1 VFRYRASGT
10 IFGCNALYREFDKYD
25 YLVSIDKTFQTI
37 IEANDEVFG
46 KDDRIIFPPPDECW
60 EDLEYSPNRR
70 RSNAGMNAMLE
81 AIERG
86 YFGDN
91 PLRVYAETL
100 RSARGWSR
108 RNLALVFIRRDRRHE
123 HGTFNGAP
131 YTVCVE
137 TYRAWICSPLIED
150 VVEITGDLEKLN
162 FDVLRVIFSK
172 CLDR

>member
-1 VFRYRASGT
+1 MIRMVDGFMVIKGASKMNIDGIGFEFLERDLDATEEDVF
-10 IFGCNALYREFDKYD
+10 K
-25 YLVSIDKTFQTI
+25 
-37 IEANDEVFG
+37 
-46 KDDRIIFPPPDECW
+46 
-60 EDLEYSPNRR
+60 
-70 RSNAGMNAMLE
+70 GMNQKENNAMLE